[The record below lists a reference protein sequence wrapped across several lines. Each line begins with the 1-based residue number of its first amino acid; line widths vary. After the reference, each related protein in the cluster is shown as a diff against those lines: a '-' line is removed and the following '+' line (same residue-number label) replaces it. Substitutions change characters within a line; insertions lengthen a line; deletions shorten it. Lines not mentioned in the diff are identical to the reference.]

1 MLITSLDNKKI
12 KLYNS
17 LNDSKNRNINKMF
30 LIEGE
35 HLVKEA
41 LSIHNLVDILV
52 LENYELDFDIPMEIT
67 YVTESIMKKL
77 TRMPSIPKV
86 IGVCKIIDNKD
97 IKGNRVLVL
106 DNIQD
111 PGNLGTIIRSSVA
124 FNIDTIVL
132 SNDTVDLYN
141 DKVIRSTQ
149 GLLFHINI
157 IRRDLFDVI
166 KELKNNNY
174 DILGT
179 NVNNG
184 VELNK
189 VKSNKYALLM
199 GNEGNGL
206 STELQSMC
214 DKNIY
219 IPMNNN
225 CESLN
230 VAVATSIILYSLGCD
245 NNE

>member
-1 MLITSLDNKKI
+1 MLITSLDNKKV
-12 KLYNS
+12 KLYTS
-17 LNDSKNRNINKMF
+17 LNDSKSRNINKLF
-30 LIEGE
+30 LVMGE

-41 LSIHNLVDILV
+41 IKVNNLVDIIV
-52 LENYELDFDIPMEIT
+52 LENYEIDFDVNMEIT

-86 IGVCKIIDNKD
+86 VGICKIEDNNKLY
-97 IKGNRVLVL
+97 GNHILLL

-124 FNIDTIVL
+124 FNVDTIVL

-149 GLLFHINI
+149 GLIFHTNI
-157 IRRDLFDVI
+157 IRRDLVEVI
-166 KELKNNNY
+166 NELKKNNY

-179 NVNNG
+179 NVHNG
-184 VELNK
+184 VSLSNIK
-189 VKSNKYALLM
+189 TNKYALLM

-206 STELQSMC
+206 KEELQNMC

>member
-12 KLYNS
+12 KLYAS
-17 LNDSKNRNINKMF
+17 LNETKNRNINKLF
-30 LIEGE
+30 LVMGE
-35 HLVKEA
+35 HLVREA
-41 LSIHNLVDILV
+41 ININNLVDILV
-52 LENYELDFDIPMEIT
+52 LDGYQLDFDVNMEIT
-67 YVTESIMKKL
+67 YVTESIMKKISK
-77 TRMPSIPKV
+77 MPSIPKV
-86 IGVCKIIDNKD
+86 IGVCKIIDNKEL
-97 IKGNRVLVL
+97 IGNRILLL

-149 GLLFHINI
+149 GLLFHTNI
-157 IRRDLFDVI
+157 IRRDLIEVI
-166 KELKNNNY
+166 KKLKKDNY

-179 NVNNG
+179 NVHNG
-184 VELNK
+184 INLSE
-189 VKSNKYALLM
+189 VKSCKFALLM
-199 GNEGNGL
+199 GNEGQGL
-206 STELQSMC
+206 KEELQNLC

-219 IPMNNN
+219 IPMNSN

-230 VAVATSIILYSLGCD
+230 VAVATSIILYEL
-245 NNE
+245 NK

>member
-1 MLITSLDNKKI
+1 MLITSLDNKKV
-12 KLYNS
+12 KLYTS
-17 LNDSKNRNINKMF
+17 LSESKNRNINKLF
-30 LIEGE
+30 LVMGE

-41 LSIHNLVDILV
+41 ISVNNLVDILV
-52 LENYELDFDIPMEIT
+52 LENYELDFDVKQEIT
-67 YVTESIMKKL
+67 YVTEPIMKKISK
-77 TRMPSIPKV
+77 MPSIPKV
-86 IGVCKIIDNKD
+86 IGICKILDNKD
-97 IKGNRVLVL
+97 IKGNKILLL

-149 GLLFHINI
+149 GLLFHTNI
-157 IRRDLFDVI
+157 IRMDLVEVI
-166 KELKNNNY
+166 NKLKKEGY

-179 NVNNG
+179 DVHNG
-184 VELNK
+184 VELNNIK
-189 VKSNKYALLM
+189 TNKYALLM
-199 GNEGNGL
+199 GNEGQGL
-206 STELQSMC
+206 SPELQNMC

-219 IPMNNN
+219 IQMNSN

-230 VAVATSIILYSLGCD
+230 VAVATSIILYEL
-245 NNE
+245 NK

>member
-12 KLYNS
+12 KLYTS
-17 LNDSKNRNINKMF
+17 LNETKNRNINKLF
-30 LIEGE
+30 LVMGE

-41 LSIHNLVDILV
+41 INVNNLVDILV
-52 LENYELDFDIPMEIT
+52 LENCEIDFDVNIEIT
-67 YVTESIMKKL
+67 YVTESIMKKIS
-77 TRMPSIPKV
+77 RMPSIPKV
-86 IGVCKIIDNKD
+86 IGVCKIMDNNNLS
-97 IKGNRVLVL
+97 GNHLLLL

-149 GLLFHINI
+149 GLLFHTNI
-157 IRRDLFDVI
+157 IRRDLVEVI
-166 KELKNNNY
+166 KELKEKEY

-179 NVNNG
+179 NVHNG
-184 VELNK
+184 VNLSEVKTNK
-189 VKSNKYALLM
+189 FALLM
-199 GNEGNGL
+199 GNEGQGL
-206 STELQSMC
+206 KEELQNMC

-219 IPMNNN
+219 IPMNSN

-230 VAVATSIILYSLGCD
+230 VAVATSIILYEL
-245 NNE
+245 NK

>member
-184 VELNK
+184 VTLNK
-189 VKSNKYALLM
+189 VKSNKFALLM

-206 STELQSMC
+206 NKELQSMC

>member
-1 MLITSLDNKKI
+1 MLITSLDNKKV
-12 KLYNS
+12 KLYTS
-17 LNDSKNRNINKMF
+17 LNDSKSRNINKLF
-30 LIEGE
+30 LIMGE

-41 LSIHNLVDILV
+41 IKVNNLVDIIV
-52 LENYELDFDIPMEIT
+52 LENYEIDFDVNMEIT

-86 IGVCKIIDNKD
+86 VGVCKIEDNNKLY
-97 IKGNRVLVL
+97 GNHILLL

-124 FNIDTIVL
+124 FNVDTIVL

-149 GLLFHINI
+149 GLIFHTNI
-157 IRRDLFDVI
+157 IRRDLVEVI
-166 KELKNNNY
+166 NELKKNNY

-179 NVNNG
+179 NVHNG
-184 VELNK
+184 VSLSNIK
-189 VKSNKYALLM
+189 TNKYALLM

-206 STELQSMC
+206 KEELQNMC

-219 IPMNNN
+219 IPMNSN

>member
-1 MLITSLDNKKI
+1 MLITSLDNKKV
-12 KLYNS
+12 KLYTS
-17 LNDSKNRNINKMF
+17 LNETKNRNPNKLF
-30 LIEGE
+30 LVMGE
-35 HLVKEA
+35 HLIREA
-41 LSIHNLVDILV
+41 ISVNNLVDILV
-52 LENYELDFDIPMEIT
+52 LENYEIDFDVNMEIT
-67 YVTESIMKKL
+67 YVTESIMKKISK
-77 TRMPSIPKV
+77 MPSIPKV
-86 IGVCKIIDNKD
+86 VGVCKIIDNNKLN
-97 IKGNRVLVL
+97 GNRILLL

-149 GLLFHINI
+149 GLLFHTNI
-157 IRRDLFDVI
+157 IRRDLVEVI
-166 KELKNNNY
+166 NELKEKGY

-179 NVNNG
+179 NVHNG
-184 VELNK
+184 TNLSEIKTNK
-189 VKSNKYALLM
+189 FALLM
-199 GNEGNGL
+199 GNEGQGL
-206 STELQSMC
+206 KEELQNMC

-230 VAVATSIILYSLGCD
+230 VAVATSIILYEL
-245 NNE
+245 NK

>member
-12 KLYNS
+12 KLYTS
-17 LNDSKNRNINKMF
+17 LSESKNRNINRLF
-30 LIEGE
+30 LVMGE

-41 LSIHNLVDILV
+41 LSINNLVDVLV
-52 LENYELDFDIPMEIT
+52 LENYDLDFDVNMEIT
-67 YVTESIMKKL
+67 YVTENVMKKL

-86 IGVCKIIDNKD
+86 VGVCKIIDNNE
-97 IKGNRVLVL
+97 IKGNKILLL

-157 IRRDLFDVI
+157 IRKDLVEVI
-166 KELKNNNY
+166 NNLKNKGY

-179 NVNNG
+179 NVHNG
-184 VELNK
+184 VELNSIK
-189 VKSNKYALLM
+189 TNKYALLM
-199 GNEGNGL
+199 GNEGQGL
-206 STELQSMC
+206 KEELQSLC

-219 IPMNNN
+219 ISMNSN

-230 VAVATSIILYSLGCD
+230 VAVATSIILYEL
-245 NNE
+245 NK

>member
-132 SNDTVDLYN
+132 SNDTVDIYN

-184 VELNK
+184 VTLNK
-189 VKSNKYALLM
+189 VKSNKFALLM

-206 STELQSMC
+206 NKELQSMC

>member
-12 KLYNS
+12 KLYTS
-17 LNDSKNRNINKMF
+17 LSESKNRNINRLF
-30 LIEGE
+30 LVMGE

-41 LSIHNLVDILV
+41 LNVNNLVDVLV
-52 LENYELDFDIPMEIT
+52 LENYDLDFDVNMEIT
-67 YVTESIMKKL
+67 YVTESVMKKL
-77 TRMPSIPKV
+77 SKMPSIPKV
-86 IGVCKIIDNKD
+86 VGVCKILDNNE
-97 IKGNRVLVL
+97 IKGNRILLL

-157 IRRDLFDVI
+157 IRKDLVEVI
-166 KELKNNNY
+166 NELKNKGY

-179 NVNNG
+179 NVHNG
-184 VELNK
+184 VELNNIK
-189 VKSNKYALLM
+189 TNKYALLM
-199 GNEGNGL
+199 GNEGQGL
-206 STELQSMC
+206 KEELQCLC

-219 IPMNNN
+219 IPMNKN

-230 VAVATSIILYSLGCD
+230 VAVATSIILYELGCD

>member
-12 KLYNS
+12 KLYTS
-17 LNDSKNRNINKMF
+17 LNDSKNRNINKLF
-30 LIEGE
+30 LVMGE
-35 HLVKEA
+35 HLVREA
-41 LSIHNLVDILV
+41 ISVNNLVDILV
-52 LENYELDFDIPMEIT
+52 LENYQFDFDFNMEIT
-67 YVTESIMKKL
+67 YVTESIMKKISK
-77 TRMPSIPKV
+77 MPSIPKV
-86 IGVCKIIDNKD
+86 IGVCKIIDNVD
-97 IKGNRVLVL
+97 IIGNRILLL

-157 IRRDLFDVI
+157 IRRDLFEVI
-166 KELKNNNY
+166 NELKKDNY

-179 NVNNG
+179 NVHNG
-184 VELNK
+184 TNLSEVKTNK
-189 VKSNKYALLM
+189 FALLM
-199 GNEGNGL
+199 GNEGQGL
-206 STELQSMC
+206 KEELQNMC

-219 IPMNNN
+219 IPMNSN

-230 VAVATSIILYSLGCD
+230 VAVATSIILYEL
-245 NNE
+245 NK

>member
-1 MLITSLDNKKI
+1 MLITSLDNKKV
-12 KLYNS
+12 KLYTS
-17 LNDSKNRNINKMF
+17 LNETKNRNSNKLF
-30 LIEGE
+30 LVMGE

-41 LSIHNLVDILV
+41 INVNNLVDIIV
-52 LENYELDFDIPMEIT
+52 LENYEIDFDVNIEIT
-67 YVTESIMKKL
+67 YVTESIMKKISK
-77 TRMPSIPKV
+77 MPSIPKV
-86 IGVCKIIDNKD
+86 IGVCKIIDNNELT
-97 IKGNRVLVL
+97 GNRILLL

-149 GLLFHINI
+149 GLLFHTNI
-157 IRRDLFDVI
+157 IRRELVEVI
-166 KELKNNNY
+166 NKKKKKGY

-179 NVNNG
+179 NVHNG
-184 VELNK
+184 TNLSEIKTNK
-189 VKSNKYALLM
+189 FALLM
-199 GNEGNGL
+199 GNEGQGL
-206 STELQSMC
+206 KEELQSMC

-230 VAVATSIILYSLGCD
+230 VAVATSIILYEL
-245 NNE
+245 NK

>member
-1 MLITSLDNKKI
+1 MLITSLDNKKV
-12 KLYNS
+12 KLYTS
-17 LNDSKNRNINKMF
+17 LNETKNRNINKLF
-30 LIEGE
+30 LVMGE

-41 LSIHNLVDILV
+41 ISVNNLVDIIV

-124 FNIDTIVL
+124 FNVDTIIL

-184 VELNK
+184 VTLNK
-189 VKSNKYALLM
+189 VKSNKFALLM

-206 STELQSMC
+206 NKELQSMC

>member
-12 KLYNS
+12 KLYTS
-17 LNDSKNRNINKMF
+17 LNETKNRNINKLF
-30 LIEGE
+30 LVMGE

-41 LSIHNLVDILV
+41 INVNNLVDILV
-52 LENYELDFDIPMEIT
+52 LENCEIDFDVNMEIT
-67 YVTESIMKKL
+67 YVTESIMKKISK
-77 TRMPSIPKV
+77 MPSIPKV
-86 IGVCKIIDNKD
+86 IGVCKIMDNNNLS
-97 IKGNRVLVL
+97 GNHLLLL

-149 GLLFHINI
+149 GLLFHTNI
-157 IRRDLFDVI
+157 IRRDLVEVI
-166 KELKNNNY
+166 NELKEKEY

-179 NVNNG
+179 NVHNG
-184 VELNK
+184 VNLSEVKTNK
-189 VKSNKYALLM
+189 FALLM
-199 GNEGNGL
+199 GNEGQGL
-206 STELQSMC
+206 KEELQNMC

-219 IPMNNN
+219 IPMNSN

-230 VAVATSIILYSLGCD
+230 VAVATSIILYEL
-245 NNE
+245 NK

>member
-1 MLITSLDNKKI
+1 MLITSLDNKKV
-12 KLYNS
+12 KLYTS
-17 LNDSKNRNINKMF
+17 LNETKNRNINKLF
-30 LIEGE
+30 LVMGE

-41 LSIHNLVDILV
+41 ISVNNLVDIIV

-67 YVTESIMKKL
+67 YVTESIMKKISK
-77 TRMPSIPKV
+77 MPSIPKV
-86 IGVCKIIDNKD
+86 IGVCKIIDNNKLT
-97 IKGNRVLVL
+97 GNRILLL

-124 FNIDTIVL
+124 FNVDTIIL

-141 DKVIRSTQ
+141 DTVIRSTQ

-174 DILGT
+174 DTLGT

-184 VELNK
+184 VTLNK
-189 VKSNKYALLM
+189 VKSNKFALLM

-206 STELQSMC
+206 NKELQSMC

>member
-1 MLITSLDNKKI
+1 MLITSLDNKKV
-12 KLYNS
+12 KLYTS
-17 LNDSKNRNINKMF
+17 LNETKNRNVNKLF
-30 LIEGE
+30 LVMGE

-41 LSIHNLVDILV
+41 ISVNNLVDILV
-52 LENYELDFDIPMEIT
+52 LENYELSFDVNMEIT
-67 YVTESIMKKL
+67 YVTESIMKKIS
-77 TRMPSIPKV
+77 RMPSIPKV
-86 IGVCKIIDNKD
+86 IGVCKIIDNKELV
-97 IKGNRVLVL
+97 GNRILLL

-149 GLLFHINI
+149 GLLFHTNI
-157 IRRDLFDVI
+157 IRGDLIEVI
-166 KELKNNNY
+166 NELKKEGY

-179 NVNNG
+179 NVHNG
-184 VELNK
+184 VELK
-189 VKSNKYALLM
+189 DIKTNKYALLM
-199 GNEGNGL
+199 GNEGQGL
-206 STELQSMC
+206 KEELQNMC

-219 IPMNNN
+219 ILMNNN

-230 VAVATSIILYSLGCD
+230 VAVATSIILYEL
-245 NNE
+245 NK

>member
-12 KLYNS
+12 KLYTS
-17 LNDSKNRNINKMF
+17 LNETKNRNINKLF
-30 LIEGE
+30 LVMGE

-41 LSIHNLVDILV
+41 INVNNLVDILV
-52 LENYELDFDIPMEIT
+52 LENCEIDFDVNMEIT
-67 YVTESIMKKL
+67 YVTESIMKKIS
-77 TRMPSIPKV
+77 RMPSIPKV
-86 IGVCKIIDNKD
+86 IGVCKIMDNNNLS
-97 IKGNRVLVL
+97 GNHLLLL

-149 GLLFHINI
+149 GLIFHTNI
-157 IRRDLFDVI
+157 IRRDLVEVI
-166 KELKNNNY
+166 KELKEKEY

-179 NVNNG
+179 NVHNG
-184 VELNK
+184 VNLSEVKTNK
-189 VKSNKYALLM
+189 FALLM
-199 GNEGNGL
+199 GNEGQGL
-206 STELQSMC
+206 KEELQNMC

-219 IPMNNN
+219 IPMNSN

-230 VAVATSIILYSLGCD
+230 VAVATSIILYEF
-245 NNE
+245 NK

>member
-12 KLYNS
+12 KLYTS
-17 LNDSKNRNINKMF
+17 LNDSRNRNINKLF
-30 LIEGE
+30 LVLGE

-41 LSIHNLVDILV
+41 ISVNNLVDILV
-52 LENYELDFDIPMEIT
+52 LENYRLDFDVNMEIT
-67 YVTESIMKKL
+67 YVTESIMKKISK
-77 TRMPSIPKV
+77 MPSIPKV
-86 IGVCKIIDNKD
+86 IGVCKIIDNNNLS
-97 IKGNRVLVL
+97 GNRVLLL

-111 PGNLGTIIRSSVA
+111 PGNLGTIIRSGVA

-149 GLLFHINI
+149 GLIFHTNI
-157 IRRDLFDVI
+157 IRRNLVEVINDL
-166 KELKNNNY
+166 KKKNY

-179 NVNNG
+179 NVHNG
-184 VELNK
+184 TNLSEVKTNK
-189 VKSNKYALLM
+189 FALLM
-199 GNEGNGL
+199 GNEGQGL
-206 STELQSMC
+206 KKELQDMC

-219 IPMNNN
+219 ISMNNN

-230 VAVATSIILYSLGCD
+230 VAVATSIILYEL
-245 NNE
+245 NK

>member
-1 MLITSLDNKKI
+1 MLITSLDNKKV
-12 KLYNS
+12 KLYTS
-17 LNDSKNRNINKMF
+17 LNETKNRNINKLF
-30 LIEGE
+30 LVMGE

-41 LSIHNLVDILV
+41 ISVNNLVDIIV

-77 TRMPSIPKV
+77 TRMPSIPKI

-184 VELNK
+184 VTLNK
-189 VKSNKYALLM
+189 VKSNKFALLM

-206 STELQSMC
+206 NKELQSMC

>member
-12 KLYNS
+12 KLYTS
-17 LNDSKNRNINKMF
+17 LNETKNRNINKLF
-30 LIEGE
+30 LVMGE

-41 LSIHNLVDILV
+41 INVNNLVDILV
-52 LENYELDFDIPMEIT
+52 LENYEIDFDVNMEIT
-67 YVTESIMKKL
+67 YVTESIMKKIS
-77 TRMPSIPKV
+77 RMPSIPKV
-86 IGVCKIIDNKD
+86 IGVCKIMDNNNLS
-97 IKGNRVLVL
+97 GNHLLLL

-149 GLLFHINI
+149 GLLFHTNI
-157 IRRDLFDVI
+157 IRRDLVEVI
-166 KELKNNNY
+166 NELKEKEY

-179 NVNNG
+179 NVHNG
-184 VELNK
+184 VNLSEVKTNK
-189 VKSNKYALLM
+189 FALLM
-199 GNEGNGL
+199 GNEGQGL
-206 STELQSMC
+206 KEELQNMC

-219 IPMNNN
+219 IPMNSN

-230 VAVATSIILYSLGCD
+230 VAVATSIILYEL
-245 NNE
+245 NK

>member
-1 MLITSLDNKKI
+1 MLITSLDNKKV
-12 KLYNS
+12 KLYTS
-17 LNDSKNRNINKMF
+17 LNETKNRNINKLF
-30 LIEGE
+30 LVMGE

-41 LSIHNLVDILV
+41 INVNNLIDILV
-52 LENYELDFDIPMEIT
+52 LENYEIDFDVNMEIT
-67 YVTESIMKKL
+67 YVTESIMKKISK
-77 TRMPSIPKV
+77 MPSIPKV

-97 IKGNRVLVL
+97 LTGNRILLL

-149 GLLFHINI
+149 GLLFHTNI
-157 IRRDLFDVI
+157 IRRDLVEVI
-166 KELKNNNY
+166 NELKKDNY

-179 NVNNG
+179 NVHNG
-184 VELNK
+184 TYLSE
-189 VKSNKYALLM
+189 VKTNKYALLM
-199 GNEGNGL
+199 GNEGQGL
-206 STELQSMC
+206 KEELQNMC

-230 VAVATSIILYSLGCD
+230 VAVATSIILYEL
-245 NNE
+245 NK

>member
-17 LNDSKNRNINKMF
+17 LNEAKNRNINKLF
-30 LIEGE
+30 LVMGE

-41 LSIHNLVDILV
+41 IKVNNLVDIIV
-52 LENYELDFDIPMEIT
+52 LENYEIDFDVNMEIT

-86 IGVCKIIDNKD
+86 VGVCKIEDNNNLY
-97 IKGNRVLVL
+97 GNHILLL

-124 FNIDTIVL
+124 FNVNTIVL

-149 GLLFHINI
+149 GLIFHTNI
-157 IRRDLFDVI
+157 IRRDLVEVI
-166 KELKNNNY
+166 NELKNNNY

-179 NVNNG
+179 NVHNG
-184 VELNK
+184 VSLSNIK
-189 VKSNKYALLM
+189 TNKYALLM

-206 STELQSMC
+206 KEELQNMC

-219 IPMNNN
+219 IPMNSN

>member
-12 KLYNS
+12 KLYTS
-17 LNDSKNRNINKMF
+17 LNETKNRNINKLF
-30 LIEGE
+30 LVMGE

-41 LSIHNLVDILV
+41 INVNNLVDILV
-52 LENYELDFDIPMEIT
+52 LENCEIDFDVNMEIT
-67 YVTESIMKKL
+67 YVTESIMKKIS
-77 TRMPSIPKV
+77 RMPSIPKV
-86 IGVCKIIDNKD
+86 IGVCKIMDNNNLS
-97 IKGNRVLVL
+97 GNHLLLL

-149 GLLFHINI
+149 GLLFHTNI
-157 IRRDLFDVI
+157 IRRDLVEVI
-166 KELKNNNY
+166 NELKEKEY

-179 NVNNG
+179 NVHNG
-184 VELNK
+184 VNLSEVKTNK
-189 VKSNKYALLM
+189 FALLM
-199 GNEGNGL
+199 GNEGQGL
-206 STELQSMC
+206 KEELQNMC

-219 IPMNNN
+219 IPMNSN

-230 VAVATSIILYSLGCD
+230 VAVATSIILYEL
-245 NNE
+245 NK

>member
-12 KLYNS
+12 KLYTS
-17 LNDSKNRNINKMF
+17 LSDSKNRNSNKLF
-30 LIEGE
+30 LIMGE

-41 LSIHNLVDILV
+41 LSVNNLIDVLV
-52 LENYELDFDIPMEIT
+52 LDGYELPFDVNVEIT
-67 YVTESIMKKL
+67 YVTENVMKKL
-77 TRMPSIPKV
+77 TKMPSIPKV
-86 IGVCKIIDNKD
+86 VGVCKILDNNE
-97 IKGNRVLVL
+97 IKGNRILLL

-124 FNIDTIVL
+124 FNVDTIVL

-149 GLLFHINI
+149 GLIFHTNI
-157 IRRDLFDVI
+157 IRRDLVEVVN
-166 KELKNNNY
+166 ELKNNNY

-230 VAVATSIILYSLGCD
+230 VAVATSIILYALGCD